1 MNKKIAL
8 CVAMGCTAAFAATNY
23 DLLGRNGSKKNSP
36 MVYRNVD
43 YGAMKKDRQQDAASL
58 RGDRSLK
65 KLSSGLNGLVALE
78 GAFSTRGL
86 AFSKN
91 GNPYSFYLKRYY
103 QNGYEGYGY
112 YELLNGS
119 SNTYLNELN
128 NVFKPVN
135 IVQNYTPNGLIVNN
149 SSPNNGP
156 ASNVYGFDFTE
167 QYYYNF
173 NNSTPFSALE
183 YNVAKK
189 GDVEWWLYNSG
200 YSQCQECG
208 DVGLYMDADAFPVR
222 LNPSKVVKYLVYD
235 ENDHIFPS
243 KATEMLSAR
252 TYSILQASTTENTRV
267 FVTNALPQ
275 NPGSKTPQVYMGV
288 HNRANSPEVLQE
300 DAVYYGPE
308 ARDLDNYIYNNRTV
322 EVVAAGNYWI
332 RNNDAQLNAQAHAAN
347 AITVGAVNAG
357 DQKIADYTSNN
368 SKYCTRGIG
377 NCPNG
382 YYTNNGSSKP
392 EIYGYTNFYMD
403 NDRKRTYTNWFTQEA
418 FVYDPYYSGTESAAS
433 YTAGMVAGLL
443 RANPFYRW
451 HPEVVK
457 AVLLASGDNNINT
470 PYPHGQ
476 TPATTKVP
484 TYRSTVFNRFHNDY
498 FHESRYWIGDWDN
511 LYTHSEG
518 NSTEIRFSV
527 KRPDNKYN
535 FSAAIAW
542 LTSGNDIANY
552 GKIPQDFDLYVYE
565 SNSSNVD
572 NIDVYNYKTSSR
584 SGGNAFE
591 KVSFSSSAQ
600 YLTFRILLYTED
612 SRSENYRQAVIGFDV
627 ASAN

>member
-1 MNKKIAL
+1 
-8 CVAMGCTAAFAATNY
+8 
-23 DLLGRNGSKKNSP
+23 
-36 MVYRNVD
+36 MVPRP
-43 YGAMKKDRQQDAASL
+43 GTWITI
-58 RGDRSLK
+58 
-65 KLSSGLNGLVALE
+65 
-78 GAFSTRGL
+78 ST
-86 AFSKN
+86 
-91 GNPYSFYLKRYY
+91 
-103 QNGYEGYGY
+103 
-112 YELLNGS
+112 
-119 SNTYLNELN
+119 
-128 NVFKPVN
+128 
-135 IVQNYTPNGLIVNN
+135 
-149 SSPNNGP
+149 
-156 ASNVYGFDFTE
+156 
-167 QYYYNF
+167 
-173 NNSTPFSALE
+173 
-183 YNVAKK
+183 
-189 GDVEWWLYNSG
+189 
-200 YSQCQECG
+200 
-208 DVGLYMDADAFPVR
+208 
-222 LNPSKVVKYLVYD
+222 
-235 ENDHIFPS
+235 
-243 KATEMLSAR
+243 
-252 TYSILQASTTENTRV
+252 
-267 FVTNALPQ
+267 
-275 NPGSKTPQVYMGV
+275 
-288 HNRANSPEVLQE
+288 
-300 DAVYYGPE
+300 
-308 ARDLDNYIYNNRTV
+308 
-322 EVVAAGNYWI
+322 
-332 RNNDAQLNAQAHAAN
+332 LNAQAHAAN

-403 NDRKRTYTNWFTQEA
+403 NDRKRIMTNCDVAMVQNLNACKKPFIVVCKDENLRLSFEQAIQQQQEGQA
-418 FVYDPYYSGTESAAS
+418 VV
-433 YTAGMVAGLL
+433 MVSQELGDGL
-443 RANPFYRW
+443 
-451 HPEVVK
+451 K
-457 AVLLASGDNNINT
+457 AININT